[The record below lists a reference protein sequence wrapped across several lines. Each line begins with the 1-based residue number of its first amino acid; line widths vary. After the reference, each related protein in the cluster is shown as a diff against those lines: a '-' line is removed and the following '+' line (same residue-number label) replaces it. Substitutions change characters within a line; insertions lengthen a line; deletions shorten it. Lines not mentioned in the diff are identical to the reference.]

1 MENRQVAD
9 RKSAKLREE
18 RERER
23 EEIGRIVRSSDYA
36 AREEEAWI
44 AQSILDGTCEVLSK
58 DRGAMGSEDWVEFM
72 HAKKVEMR
80 LKGEC
85 DVDVF
90 FECFRMIMSEDR
102 TLRNEAY
109 VFAGTCI
116 RYQPSLGCEVV
127 GGHDE
132 ELLRFLIG
140 ECRPGRLTGWV
151 YETLLMLVQC
161 HRDACSKL
169 IEAGLY
175 DVLISGVN
183 DATTNSH
190 LMLVFQCLGLIV
202 RATSEE
208 RRWKEIGQFAIDVI
222 MKFRFGGGEYTGSFV
237 RILECLHFVFLRMSF
252 DVPLGDVWLKI
263 QEIFGICRDLRSIKA
278 VLNIMG
284 DLLTKCSRDL
294 SAEGDLSWMFDVI
307 SEQVE
312 KDKEKHIAEYG
323 VVDRLFYDTAACSLD
338 MFPASV
344 SQIRNVNIMF
354 EHALELIA
362 DASFDIKQSAID
374 FVVTLVH
381 LGPLEQYE
389 DVLRKHELVEYV
401 ANCYNSITHDDTHIK
416 VLEFCRDVLEYC
428 VMKGLQKD
436 DSLVQQFTAVDW
448 DSILSLPTSEE
459 VSEIIASIVAL
470 LEGSIRH

>member
-1 MENRQVAD
+1 MENKKD
-9 RKSAKLREE
+9 RKSAEVRKENE
-18 RERER
+18 QER
-23 EEIGRIVRSSDYA
+23 EEMGRIVKSSEYA
-36 AREEEAWI
+36 ARVEEAWI

-58 DRGAMGSEDWVEFM
+58 DRRAMGSEDWVEFM

-80 LKGEC
+80 MKGEC
-85 DVDVF
+85 DVDEF

-102 TLRNEAY
+102 KVRNEAY

-116 RYQPSLGCEVV
+116 RYQPTLGCEVV
-127 GGHDE
+127 GGRDE

-151 YETLLMLVQC
+151 YETLLLLVQC
-161 HRDACSKL
+161 HQDACSRL

-183 DATTNSH
+183 EETTNSH
-190 LMLVFQCLGLIV
+190 LMMVFQCLGLMV

-208 RRWKEIGQFAIDVI
+208 KRWKEIGQFAMDVI
-222 MKFRFGGGEYTGSFV
+222 MKFRFGGAEFTGSFA
-237 RILECLHFVFLRMSF
+237 RILECLHFVFLRRSF
-252 DVPLGDVWLKI
+252 DVPFGDVWLKI
-263 QEIFGICRDLRSIKA
+263 QQILGICCDLRSIRA
-278 VLNIMG
+278 VLNVMG

-307 SEQVE
+307 SEQMRR
-312 KDKEKHIAEYG
+312 DKERPIAECG
-323 VVDRLFYDTAACSLD
+323 DIERLFYDTAACSLD

-344 SQIRNVNIMF
+344 SQIRNINVML

-374 FVVTLVH
+374 FVVTVVH

-389 DVLRKHELVEYV
+389 DILRKHELVEYI
-401 ANCYNSITHDDTHIK
+401 ANCYSSMTHDDTQIK
-416 VLEFCRDVLEYC
+416 VLEFFRDVLDYC
-428 VMKGLQKD
+428 VKKGLQRD
-436 DSLVQQFTAVDW
+436 DSLVQQFSVVDW
-448 DSILSLPTSEE
+448 DSILSLTASDE
-459 VSEIIASIVAL
+459 VREIIASIVAL